1 MTAAGQLTPA
11 SAEAAPED
19 PTARA
24 LRAERDFLLRSLA
37 DLEAEREVGD
47 ISEQRYRDLHDRYT
61 VQAANV
67 IRALARVE
75 AEAAPLAKPRPRG
88 PERVVAA
95 VAAVAVV
102 AVGGITLLGATRD
115 RGAGET
121 ITGNAQSGSSPG
133 EALARAAAERPD
145 DVNAQLAHA
154 SSLMQRGDYLE
165 SLKTF
170 DAAARLAP
178 DNPMPQAY
186 AGWLLF
192 LAGLPE
198 EAMKRLDQAVTT
210 DPDFADTHFFRGMVL
225 LRSRQDRAGAL
236 RSLREYMRLAPPG
249 PERARVEQMVRELE
263 AER

>member
-1 MTAAGQLTPA
+1 MSGEGA
-11 SAEAAPED
+11 SED

-24 LRAERDFLLRSLA
+24 LRDERDFLLRSLA
-37 DLEAEREVGD
+37 DLEAEREAGD
-47 ISEQRYRDLHDRYT
+47 IAEQRYRELHDRYT

-67 IRALARVE
+67 LRALARLETEVV
-75 AEAAPLAKPRPRG
+75 APPQQRPRG
-88 PERVVAA
+88 AQRVLAG

-102 AVGGITLLGATRD
+102 AVGAVALLGATRD
-115 RGAGET
+115 RGAGDT
-121 ITGNAQSGSSPG
+121 ITGNAQAATSGG
-133 EALARAAAERPD
+133 DALARAAADRPD
-145 DVNAQLAHA
+145 DVDAQLAYA

-178 DNPMPQAY
+178 DNPMPKAY

-198 EAMKRLDQAVTT
+198 EAMKRLDQALSSDAT
-210 DPDFADTHFFRGMVL
+210 FADTHFFRGMVL
-225 LRSRQDRAGAL
+225 LRSRQDPSGAL
-236 RSLREYMRLAPPG
+236 ESFREYLRLAPAG